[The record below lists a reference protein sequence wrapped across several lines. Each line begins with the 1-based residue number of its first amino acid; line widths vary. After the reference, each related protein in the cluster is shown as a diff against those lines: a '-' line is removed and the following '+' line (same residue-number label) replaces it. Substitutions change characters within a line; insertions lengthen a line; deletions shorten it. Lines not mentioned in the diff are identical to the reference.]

1 MAVCPAD
8 LTISYRNFSTVSWL
22 ATGTLSVATGPL
34 SVATGTNLTKNSDAD
49 LYFSSFP
56 LIVI

>member
-22 ATGTLSVATGPL
+22 ATGTLSVATG
-34 SVATGTNLTKNSDAD
+34 TNLTKNSDAD